1 MLQREDRLKIE
12 VNKDL
17 HPEDACALHL
27 LYGPLLG
34 KDALYVYEQLYALSA
49 MPQAVKNHLL
59 LQKVSGLSMELIETS
74 RILLEQYL
82 LLKTYYDG
90 SKNAYL
96 YVLYPPKSGVEFLSH
111 DVFGRLYL
119 QKMGKQVYEYMKRNF
134 APKVEEK
141 SSYQDIT
148 VNMRNLLGNWQEQEE
163 QVFDSLRPE
172 TEAFQTTFRFDVF
185 LNGLS
190 GVVFPQTLRTK
201 ENLRFI
207 AEKAELYG
215 IDEKEMQKLVGK
227 SINLKTNALDQKKLV
242 QLIQRSHEA
251 FTKVIEDPYQLP
263 PVRFLQSRQ
272 QGIPVSKADQ
282 NLIDH
287 VLHETYQLKPEV
299 INVLIEY
306 VLERCNQVLRKSYVE
321 KVAATWVR
329 LGVDTKEKA
338 LQVIAQESKSG
349 MNKQVP
355 QTKEL
360 PKWYTD
366 QESVTT
372 SQEDLD
378 EADLMEKLRKLGV
391 NDG

>member
-1 MLQREDRLKIE
+1 
-12 VNKDL
+12 
-17 HPEDACALHL
+17 
-27 LYGPLLG
+27 
-34 KDALYVYEQLYALSA
+34 
-49 MPQAVKNHLL
+49 
-59 LQKVSGLSMELIETS
+59 MELIESS

-82 LLKTYYDG
+82 LMKTYYDG
-90 SKNAYL
+90 SKNEYL
-96 YVLYPPKSGVEFLSH
+96 YVLYPPKSGGDFLSH

-134 APKVEEK
+134 APKAEAK
-141 SSYQDIT
+141 SAYQDIT

-163 QVFDSLRPE
+163 QLFDSLRPE
-172 TEAFQTTFRFDVF
+172 METFQTTFRFDVF

-227 SINLKTNALDQKKLV
+227 SINLKNNTLDQKKLV
-242 QLIQRSHEA
+242 QLMQRSHEA

-263 PVRFLQSRQ
+263 PVRFLQSKQ

-287 VLHETYQLKPEV
+287 VLYEMYQLKPEV

-329 LGVDTKEKA
+329 LGVDTKDKA
-338 LQVIAQESKSG
+338 LQMIAQESKRETK
-349 MNKQVP
+349 KQVP

-366 QESVTT
+366 QESVAT

-378 EADLMEKLRKLGV
+378 EADLLEKLRKLGV